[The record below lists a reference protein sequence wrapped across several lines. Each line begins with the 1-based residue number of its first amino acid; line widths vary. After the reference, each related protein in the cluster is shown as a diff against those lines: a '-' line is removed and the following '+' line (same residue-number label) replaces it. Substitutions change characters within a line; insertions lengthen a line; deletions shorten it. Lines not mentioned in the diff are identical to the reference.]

1 MKRWY
6 RVLGVIVVV
15 ACGRTQPIPTAITT
29 ISTLAAPAGPTFEI
43 TQCSDE
49 DSGEFAVL
57 CEAYDLIHRHY
68 VDPIDDAEM
77 AAAAALGVDSLDA
90 GSEPGTLTCAL
101 PAQAFTVVC
110 ETMAEQGAGA
120 AVGIEAALRGIVE
133 FALDPNSA
141 YLDAEALEQI
151 REDQAGEVQGIGA
164 LVTSEDLTAD
174 DPRATPCGVVSDT
187 CRMVIVSLLEGSP
200 ALAAGLAP
208 DDVMVGVNGEDITG
222 WTIDEV
228 TAEVRGPAGTEVQL
242 DVLRGDQRMS
252 FILIRAALVVPVI
265 EPELVEGHI
274 GYIRLNLF
282 TENADVEFRA
292 ALQKLVLAGADWLIL
307 DLRDNPGGSLDTTV
321 NIVSEF
327 LAEGVVVRTVA
338 PNEEITYRVEEGG
351 VATEAELPLVILV
364 NRGSASASEVVSA
377 TLQESGRA
385 IVIGERTFGKNTV
398 QQRFGLS
405 NGAALKLTVARW
417 VTPGGTDFGGS
428 GVLPDVETDLP
439 TDLSLDDLVAEVA
452 DLAGL

>member
-1 MKRWY
+1 VRD
-6 RVLGVIVVV
+6 
-15 ACGRTQPIPTAITT
+15 
-29 ISTLAAPAGPTFEI
+29 
-43 TQCSDE
+43 CSAE
-49 DSGEFAVL
+49 DAGEFAVL

-68 VDPIDDAEM
+68 VDPIDDTEM
-77 AAAAALGVDSLDA
+77 AEAAALGVDSLDS
-90 GSEPGTLTCAL
+90 GSEPGTLTCSL

-110 ETMAEQGAGA
+110 ETMAEHGAEPA
-120 AVGIEAALRGIVE
+120 AGIAAALRGIVE
-133 FALDPNSA
+133 FTLDANSA
-141 YLDAEALEQI
+141 YLDAETLELI
-151 REDQAGEVQGIGA
+151 REDQAGVVQGIGA

-174 DPRATPCGVVSDT
+174 DPRVTPCGVVSDT
-187 CRMVIVSLLEGSP
+187 CRIVIVSLLEGSP
-200 ALAAGLAP
+200 ALAAGMAP
-208 DDVMVGVNGEDITG
+208 DDIMVGVNDEDITG

-228 TAEVRGPAGTEVQL
+228 TAEVRGPAGTSVKL
-242 DVLRGDQRMS
+242 DVLRGGEHMS
-252 FILIRAALVVPVI
+252 FTMTRAEIVVPVI
-265 EPELVEGHI
+265 EPELVEGHV
-274 GYIRLNLF
+274 GYIKLNLF
-282 TENADVEFRA
+282 TENADAEFKIE
-292 ALQKLVLAGADWLIL
+292 LQKLVFAGADWLIL

-351 VATEAELPLVILV
+351 VATDTELPLVILV

-385 IVIGERTFGKNTV
+385 LVIGERTFGKNTV

-417 VTPGGTDFGGS
+417 VTPGGNDFGGS

-439 TDLSLDDLVAEVA
+439 TDIPLDDLVAEVA
-452 DLAGL
+452 ALAGL